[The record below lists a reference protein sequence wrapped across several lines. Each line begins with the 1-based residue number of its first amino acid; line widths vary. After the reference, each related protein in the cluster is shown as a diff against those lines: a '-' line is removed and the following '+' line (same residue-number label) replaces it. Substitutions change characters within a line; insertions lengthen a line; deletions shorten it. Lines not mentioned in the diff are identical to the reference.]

1 MRDLTTRIAATPRAR
16 RALRNL
22 GLDAARVAGS
32 GPNGRIVEADVLAFS
47 RSAPD
52 VGSGTSAMRQMI
64 ALRTAESAATIP
76 HFYLRAEVDVSALV
90 DTRSQ
95 IVASVEKRD
104 GVKIT
109 YTDFLV
115 RALAFAL
122 QEIPR
127 ANTVWENNASLTLP
141 NASVGLVIGL
151 AEGLMIPVIGNPGAR
166 SIVDIA
172 RERVALQNDGDLRK
186 RLSAHRASISLSNLG
201 NSRVDEFDAIIP
213 TGQSMIL
220 GVGRIAARPFVVN
233 ERIEL
238 RQTMKLSLAFD
249 HRVHDGAP
257 GAEFLGA
264 IVRFLERP
272 AALLV

>member
-1 MRDLTTRIAATPRAR
+1 
-16 RALRNL
+16 
-22 GLDAARVAGS
+22 
-32 GPNGRIVEADVLAFS
+32 
-47 RSAPD
+47 
-52 VGSGTSAMRQMI
+52 MRQTI
-64 ALRTAESAATIP
+64 AQRTTESAVTIP

-90 DTRSQ
+90 DTRKQ
-95 IVASVEKRD
+95 IVANIEKRD

-115 RALAFAL
+115 RAIALAL

-127 ANTVWENNASLTLP
+127 NNAIWENNALLALP
-141 NASVGLVIGL
+141 NASVGLVVGL
-151 AEGLMIPVIGNPGAR
+151 EDGLMIPVIGNSAAR
-166 SIVDIA
+166 SIVDVA
-172 RERVALQNDGDLRK
+172 RERIALQQDGDLRK
-186 RLSAHRASISLSNLG
+186 RLSTHRASISLSNLG

-220 GVGRIAARPFVVN
+220 GVGRIAPRPFVVN
-233 ERIEL
+233 DTLEL
-238 RQTMKLSLAFD
+238 RQTMRVSLALD

-264 IVRFLERP
+264 IIRVLEQP